1 MEIDY
6 DPTAYI
12 EGKVQRTLRKIK
24 NKLPSFV
31 YSKIYPTGSSP
42 GKFYGTA
49 ELHKVPNNS
58 TVEHLQLRP
67 IISNIGTATYDLAKY
82 LAQLLKLL
90 SESQYTIKNCKTFTK
105 RLKKMRIPPGYKM
118 VSFNVVSLFTN
129 VPLDETIDII
139 IKRIYDKK
147 EINTDIPKKEMR
159 ELLYLCTKNAH
170 FTLNNKT
177 YLQVD
182 GVAMGS
188 PLGLVLA
195 NIFMAELERNIIP
208 TLFNDIL

>member
-1 MEIDY
+1 MTI
-6 DPTAYI
+6 
-12 EGKVQRTLRKIK
+12 
-24 NKLPSFV
+24 
-31 YSKIYPTGSSP
+31 SP
-42 GKFYGTA
+42 EF
-49 ELHKVPNNS
+49 
-58 TVEHLQLRP
+58 
-67 IISNIGTATYDLAKY
+67 
-82 LAQLLKLL
+82 
-90 SESQYTIKNCKTFTK
+90 
-105 RLKKMRIPPGYKM
+105 KM
-118 VSFNVVSLFTN
+118 VSLDVVSLFTN

-188 PLGLVLA
+188 PLGPVLA
-195 NIFMAELERNIIP
+195 NMFMVELQQNMVP
-208 TLFNDIL
+208 TLSNDISLWKRYADDTICFIKLTSINKVLETLNSYHTNIKFTIEIETENKILILDVLLIRNNSLTSTKVYRKNTNTDILYKLGIICIK

>member
-1 MEIDY
+1 
-6 DPTAYI
+6 
-12 EGKVQRTLRKIK
+12 
-24 NKLPSFV
+24 
-31 YSKIYPTGSSP
+31 
-42 GKFYGTA
+42 
-49 ELHKVPNNS
+49 
-58 TVEHLQLRP
+58 
-67 IISNIGTATYDLAKY
+67 
-82 LAQLLKLL
+82 
-90 SESQYTIKNCKTFTK
+90 
-105 RLKKMRIPPGYKM
+105 MRIPPDYKM
-118 VSFNVVSLFTN
+118 ISFDVVSLFTN

-139 IKRIYDKK
+139 IKSIYDKK

-188 PLGLVLA
+188 PLGPVLA

>member
-1 MEIDY
+1 MINLC
-6 DPTAYI
+6 
-12 EGKVQRTLRKIK
+12 Q
-24 NKLPSFV
+24 N
-31 YSKIYPTGSSP
+31 SK
-42 GKFYGTA
+42 
-49 ELHKVPNNS
+49 
-58 TVEHLQLRP
+58 TV
-67 IISNIGTATYDLAKY
+67 
-82 LAQLLKLL
+82 
-90 SESQYTIKNCKTFTK
+90 TK

-118 VSFNVVSLFTN
+118 VSFDVVSLFTN
-129 VPLDETIDII
+129 VSLDETIDII

-188 PLGLVLA
+188 PLGPVLA